1 MRAAFYRRTGAA
13 SAVLEIGTLPE
24 PCPAAGEVLVRIHAS
39 GINPADVKRRAGWG
53 GLTMAD
59 DLVVP
64 HSDGAGVI
72 EAVGT
77 GVSAD
82 RIGARVW
89 LYNAQGAYTGAGR
102 AFGTAA
108 ERIAIPEAQAVDLPD
123 SLTFEQGACL
133 GVPAMTAHRCV
144 FADGPVT
151 GRTLL
156 VQGGAGAVGHLA
168 VQMARLGGARVL
180 TTVSHAEGA
189 AHAAAAGAHAI
200 IQRHTEDVIAR
211 VRDLTDG
218 RGVDRIIEV
227 DFAANMVADAEL
239 LVENGTIASYSCSSE
254 PRPVLPYYAF
264 ASKGLNLRFIQGFNI
279 PPTARNAAI
288 AFVRQHAVELQ
299 VTVGACF
306 PLERI
311 ADAHARVEES
321 GFGNTVV
328 RICSG
333 GTLPQV
339 P

>member
-1 MRAAFYRRTGAA
+1 MRAAFYRRTGPARE
-13 SAVLEIGTLPE
+13 VLEIGTLPE
-24 PCPAAGEVLVRIHAS
+24 PRPATGEVLVRVHAS

-53 GLTMAD
+53 GLAMAD

-64 HSDGAGVI
+64 HCDGAGVI
-72 EAVGT
+72 EAVGD

-89 LYNAQGAYTGAGR
+89 LFNAQGAYTGAGR

-108 ERIAIPEAQAVDLPD
+108 ERIAIPEAQAVDLAEPF
-123 SLTFEQGACL
+123 TFEQGACL

-144 FADGPVT
+144 FADGPVA
-151 GRTLL
+151 GQTLL

-200 IQRHTEDVIAR
+200 IQRHTDDVIAR
-211 VRDLTDG
+211 VRGLTEG
-218 RGVDRIIEV
+218 RGVDRVIEV
-227 DFAANMVADAEL
+227 DLAANMATDAEL
-239 LVENGTIASYSCSSE
+239 LVENGTIASYSCSSD

-279 PPTARNAAI
+279 PPAARCAAI
-288 AFVRQHAVELQ
+288 AFIGQHAQHLQ
-299 VTVGACF
+299 VAVGARF

-311 ADAHARVEES
+311 ADAHARVEGS
-321 GFGNTVV
+321 GLGNTVV
-328 RICSG
+328 RIGSG
-333 GTLPQV
+333 GGAP
-339 P
+339 PSG